1 MIICDQIFS
10 PQKNALIIM
19 KASEILHKDI
29 ANAYPEIHKTRL
41 NTVFTFVRSGLR
53 DQRVTVTYLGRGL
66 KSLSKTDKKHDIKR
80 ADRLIGNTNLHQE
93 RFCFYEHMTECLVGQ
108 QQHPFIIVDWS
119 PINGGEIFQVLRAS
133 IPMGGR
139 ALTLYEKVY
148 PESELNTEAAHQHLL
163 NYLERC
169 LPAGCQPII
178 LSDAIFRTPWFKA
191 IENKGWYWLGR
202 VRGNVTLSID
212 LETWASCKS
221 WFEQATNKA
230 RTIEN
235 IYYGK
240 TVRFKC
246 QGVLFRGKNKGRKKR
261 NKRGGQSQCT
271 TVKYQQQKAKEPWL
285 LIFKLPETFADKP
298 KKVVTLYKQRM
309 QIEESFRDTK
319 NAKLGISLSFANSR
333 SAERFDNLLLIAALM
348 LFILWCIGYSV
359 SALQGDSALQANT
372 EKKRRVLSYI
382 YLGREAVDDPRYEP
396 DELII
401 VYVYSQLSLLA
412 IQIDNLN

>member
-10 PQKNALIIM
+10 PQKNSPIIM
-19 KASEILHKDI
+19 KATEILHKDI

-41 NTVFTFVRSGLR
+41 NTLFTFVRSGLS

-66 KSLSKTDKKHDIKR
+66 KSLSNTDKKHDIKR
-80 ADRLIGNTNLHQE
+80 ADRLIGNAHLHQE
-93 RFCFYEHMTECLVGQ
+93 RLSFYEHMTQSLVGQ

-139 ALTLYEKVY
+139 ALTLYEKAY

-163 NYLERC
+163 NHLEQC
-169 LPAGCQPII
+169 LPVDCQPII
-178 LSDAIFRTPWFKA
+178 LSDAIFRAPWFKV

-202 VRGNVTLSID
+202 VRGNVTLSTD
-212 LETWASCKS
+212 LETWDSCKS
-221 WFEQATNKA
+221 WFKQATDKA
-230 RTIEN
+230 RTVDD

-246 QGVLFRGKNKGRKKR
+246 QGVLFRGKNKGRKKFK
-261 NKRGGQSQCT
+261 KRGGQSQCT

-285 LIFKLPETFADKP
+285 LIYKLPKTLSDDP

-333 SAERFDNLLLIAALM
+333 SVERFDNLLLIAALM
-348 LFILWCIGYSV
+348 LFILWCIGYAV
-359 SALQGDSALQANT
+359 SALKGDSALQANT

-382 YLGREAVDDPRYEP
+382 YLGREVVDDRRYEP
-396 DELII
+396 DEMVI

-412 IQIDNLN
+412 IQIDNLH